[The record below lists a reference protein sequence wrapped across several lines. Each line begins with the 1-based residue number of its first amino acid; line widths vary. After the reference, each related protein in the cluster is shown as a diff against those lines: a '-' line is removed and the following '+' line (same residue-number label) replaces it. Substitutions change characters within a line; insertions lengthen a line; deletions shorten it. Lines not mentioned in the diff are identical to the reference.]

1 MPTERFFNLPDEKR
15 KRIIHAA
22 HEEMGRVLYDQI
34 SINKIIQR
42 ADIPRGSFY
51 QYFAN
56 LDDLLSYMMEDF
68 QEQLYEIIAETLKSV
83 DGDAFKTVFLV
94 ISKFAEMGEQGQ
106 NCTLIR
112 NVFQCLR
119 ENVHFMKKIQHRGI
133 EYEEQLYNMVDK
145 SNLNINSIEEYRD
158 VEYLLAML
166 LWNSVME
173 IFINMN
179 KKEEIIKKTKRRL
192 EIIKYGVIKEE
203 NPNV

>member
-1 MPTERFFNLPDEKR
+1 
-15 KRIIHAA
+15 
-22 HEEMGRVLYDQI
+22 
-34 SINKIIQR
+34 
-42 ADIPRGSFY
+42 
-51 QYFAN
+51 
-56 LDDLLSYMMEDF
+56 
-68 QEQLYEIIAETLKSV
+68 
-83 DGDAFKTVFLV
+83 
-94 ISKFAEMGEQGQ
+94 
-106 NCTLIR
+106 
-112 NVFQCLR
+112 
-119 ENVHFMKKIQHRGI
+119 MKKIQHRGI

-203 NPNV
+203 KPNV